1 MALWMNQTP
10 EGVVFAVK
18 AVPGSSRRRLAGL
31 LGDALKVNLT
41 SPPEKG
47 RANKELIDFLAESLG
62 CGRKDIAIVSG
73 AGNARKEVRV
83 QNLTAEQLL
92 QRLNI
97 G

>member
-1 MALWMNQTP
+1 MNQTP

-73 AGNARKEVRV
+73 AGNARKEIRV
-83 QNLTAEQLL
+83 QNLTPEQLR
-92 QRLNI
+92 QRLKDYM
-97 G
+97 